1 MYNKNNIDAE
11 AEAEAMALSR
21 QGRSRRD
28 QRIRQETSDYNE
40 AEFNKL
46 FRKQNNANM

>member
-1 MYNKNNIDAE
+1 MPYDKNKLDQE
-11 AEAEAMALSR
+11 AEHEAVALKQ

-28 QRIRQETSDYNE
+28 QRIRFESSDYNQ

-46 FRKQNNANM
+46 FRKQDND